1 MAHRSVA
8 LLDLDDRT
16 IEIWRDAGIVFL
28 VGSFVSTFAPTNLP
42 TGIATT
48 KALWNRILRPSDQ
61 DCLGK
66 DFADLENVPFEA
78 IMQCYPEQSAVR
90 PIIQK
95 LYCEERPNEVHRCL
109 VSSLQSGTAK
119 GLITTNYDL
128 AFDSVLQ
135 GSPNVITAVDD
146 RGLASFRTAKS
157 TLAAP
162 PSVFFK
168 IHGTSAVGYSNTIVC
183 DLNAEGWLEP
193 WKRELLREM
202 VCDRAL
208 ILIGYSGSDFDL
220 CPELAEFTK
229 QAHTVWLQHKPG
241 QARPNSRRVLDR
253 TRGIAVIGDLV
264 EFLERIL
271 NLNEKIKLPPSEARE
286 VDLSVFNPALTGEW
300 RVNVLSWIAC
310 PSLLLRSIKDVTSC
324 ESSLRLALYGQ
335 SGRYGDAVRELE
347 RESQSSNS
355 SVEQS
360 LRQRIHLAS
369 AKFIYGQHLRGWR
382 MLNEVSKELSAD
394 SASEDLRTLVIEV
407 RMMMYMRGAQ
417 IARALRL
424 DRLLVRIQKAADSL
438 YAEALT
444 TLQQLGEW
452 GRLEALQQ
460 NAERIG
466 VARSDALPLPT
477 RSGYDSLGLISMHAI
492 VERDWIRS
500 GSWRLT
506 AEQEGRA
513 LRNLERATRYGWH
526 HEAWKLSWILLFRG
540 RGRKRLHLRTWN
552 QHFWATQYPPFSRI
566 FQLFINLVPTR
577 NSGAFEDE
585 NYWR

>member
-16 IEIWRDAGIVFL
+16 IEMWRDAGIVFL

-48 KALWNRILRPSDQ
+48 KALWNRILRSSDQ

-66 DFADLENVPFEA
+66 DFADLEHVPFEA
-78 IMQCYPEQSAVR
+78 IMQCYPKQSAVK

-95 LYCEERPNEVHRCL
+95 LYCEAGPNEVHRRL

-135 GSPNVITAVDD
+135 GNPDVITIVDD
-146 RGLASFRTAKS
+146 LGLASFRTATS
-157 TLAAP
+157 RLAAP

-168 IHGTSAVGYSNTIVC
+168 IHGTAAVGYSNTIVC
-183 DLNAEGWLEP
+183 DLNAEGWLKP

-202 VCDRAL
+202 VYGRAL

-253 TRGIAVIGDLV
+253 TGGIAVIGDLV

-271 NLNEKIKLPPSEARE
+271 NEKIKLPTSETRE
-286 VDLSVFNPALTGEW
+286 VDLSVFDTTLTDEW
-300 RVNVLSWIAC
+300 RVNLLSWIAC
-310 PSLLLRSIKDVTSC
+310 PSLLLRSIKDLTSC
-324 ESSLRLALYGQ
+324 ESSLRLAVYAH
-335 SGRYGDAVRELE
+335 SGRYGDAVCELE
-347 RESQSSNS
+347 RESQSPKS
-355 SVEQS
+355 SVEQGF
-360 LRQRIHLAS
+360 RRRIHLAG

-424 DRLLVRIQKAADSL
+424 DRLLVHIQKVADSL
-438 YAEALT
+438 YSEALT

-477 RSGYDSLGLISMHAI
+477 RSGYNSLGLISMHAI

-506 AEQEGRA
+506 SEQERRA
-513 LRNLERATRYGWH
+513 LRNQEQATRYGWH

-540 RGRKRLHLRTWN
+540 HSKKWLHLRIWN
-552 QHFWATQYPPFSRI
+552 QHFWATQYPPFSRL
-566 FQLFINLVPTR
+566 FQLFINLVPTW